1 MDWRVTDLPVD
12 GEKQLQKKKK
22 SQDTEAIIAEATK
35 VRKQKQQKAAAA
47 AAPPAVSSDEESD
60 AEADAD
66 GAVPAK
72 KPKEEAPKVELPTVV
87 GIEDAGMHHVLKKI
101 IKNDQKRE
109 DAPFAFKLL
118 EHLSSEVVSGTRRNT
133 EWPLT
138 NPIIALQLKSWLGIN
153 RACYVLVKLVENSP
167 AVLARC
173 RTALE
178 EQQLQSLLLEQ
189 KTPGAKMLA
198 SKLDFKQ

>member
-1 MDWRVTDLPVD
+1 MDGD
-12 GEKQLQKKKK
+12 KQLQKKKK
-22 SQDTEAIIAEATK
+22 PQDTEAIIAEATK

-109 DAPFAFKLL
+109 GAPFAFKLL
-118 EHLSSEVVSGTRRNT
+118 EHLSAEVVSGRRNT

-138 NPIIALQLKSWLGIN
+138 NSIILLQLKSWLGIN

-178 EQQLQSLLLEQ
+178 EQQLKSVLLEQ